1 MGIFEL
7 YISAFQRWWWVFS
20 GQWTVYYIQFSS
32 EAYSSGRKRGI
43 LDGAIINK
51 QIVSRLRR
59 KGSPPS
65 KYGNTIPYLSSL
77 YDHKGATFCKFSM
90 HWTDWYQARR
100 FNWPT
105 LPSNTT
111 SIECDIKEKWELP
124 LNPLI
129 WNQVKIIFTALV
141 SNGGKV
147 NRIIT

>member
-1 MGIFEL
+1 MYGNIWTL
-7 YISAFQRWWWVFS
+7 YLGFSAVVVGVF
-20 GQWTVYYIQFSS
+20 WPMNRVLYTVQKP
-32 EAYSSGRKRGI
+32 SSGRKRGI

-77 YDHKGATFCKFSM
+77 LYDRKGATFCKFSL